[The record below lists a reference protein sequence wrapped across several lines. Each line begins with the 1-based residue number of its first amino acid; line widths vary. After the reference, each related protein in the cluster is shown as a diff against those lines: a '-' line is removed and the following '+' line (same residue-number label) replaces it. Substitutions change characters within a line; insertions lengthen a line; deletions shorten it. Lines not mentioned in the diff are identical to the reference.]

1 MSRREMKQDPLLIWT
16 SRVSMF
22 MRENLWAI
30 VAGVAAFAVIILAGW
45 VYAGWSD
52 RKHEQGLSE
61 VAQLEAFAVSASPE
75 AVIER
80 ANRVISD
87 YGGFTKNVAT
97 LYKAEALRSAGE
109 FAEARTV
116 YESVRGKFGS
126 KNEVYSYR
134 AIRGYADVL
143 GALGD
148 YSRAA
153 NELQT
158 WVNRNNKSGLAPY
171 ALLDAAINYELAEN
185 YAGARAAL
193 QRILDTYG
201 ESQVV
206 GDARR
211 RLKLVEGAVAVT
223 GR

>member
-1 MSRREMKQDPLLIWT
+1 MKQDPLLIWT
-16 SRVSMF
+16 SRISMF

-30 VAGVAAFAVIILAGW
+30 VAGVATVVVVILASW

-52 RKHEQGLSE
+52 RKHEQGLSA
-61 VAQLEAFAVSASPE
+61 VAQLEAIAMSASPE
-75 AVIER
+75 VVIER
-80 ANRVISD
+80 ADRVISD
-87 YGGFTKNVAT
+87 YGGFPKNVAT
-97 LYKAEALRSAGE
+97 LYKAEALLRSGD
-109 FAEARTV
+109 FAAARTV
-116 YESVRGKFGS
+116 FESLRGKFGS

-134 AIRGYADVL
+134 TIRGYADAL
-143 GALGD
+143 GALDD
-148 YSRAA
+148 YARAA

-158 WVNRNNKSGLAPY
+158 WVNRNGKSGLAPY

-201 ESQVV
+201 ESQIV

-211 RLKLVEGAVAVT
+211 RLKLVEGAVAVS